1 MQPLI
6 LINFKTYQE
15 AIGNK
20 GIILAEKLSKVR
32 NKDYEIAIAPSALLL
47 KTIADKVKIK
57 VYSQHAD
64 PISSGAHTGSISLDE
79 LKLMGVEGTL
89 LNHSEKKIPFDELKQ
104 TVELC
109 RKKGLKVIV
118 CASNLAEVRKTAEL
132 KPDFLAYEPKEL
144 IGGEVSVTK
153 ARPEIILEAV
163 KLVKE
168 LSRNTKVI
176 CGAGVHSKEDIG
188 QALLL
193 GTKGVLIGHSVPK
206 AKNPERFLKEMLI

>member
-1 MQPLI
+1 MKPLI
-6 LINFKTYQE
+6 LINFKNYEE

-20 GIILAEKLSKVR
+20 GILLAQKLSKVR
-32 NKDYEIAIAPSALLL
+32 NKSYEIAIAPSLLLL

-64 PISSGAHTGSISLDE
+64 PISSGAHTGSISLNE
-79 LKLMGVEGTL
+79 LKLIGVEGTL
-89 LNHSEKKIPFDELKQ
+89 LNHSEKKVPFNELRQ

-109 RKKGLKVIV
+109 RKKSLKVIV
-118 CASNLAEVRKTAEL
+118 CASNLAEVKKISEL

-168 LSRNTKVI
+168 LSRNTKVL

-206 AKNPERFLKEMLI
+206 AKNPEQFLEEMLI